1 MRVVELLT
9 TTKVVW
15 VLQLVGRTAPS
26 RAGRRQCFPRLTR
39 LHAFIA
45 MRYGRS
51 ELCTFLNGDVALVLV
66 EIIIEGREILH
77 IFGEIVTDLLSRI
90 EDTRIECKSGFNSS
104 FVGTEPDLP
113 LSRQCGPYLRNVS
126 VEFWAVSDPL
136 VTRRFVAVT

>member
-1 MRVVELLT
+1 MRN
-9 TTKVVW
+9 
-15 VLQLVGRTAPS
+15 
-26 RAGRRQCFPRLTR
+26 
-39 LHAFIA
+39 
-45 MRYGRS
+45 GRS

-77 IFGEIVTDLLSRI
+77 KFGEIVTDLLSRI
-90 EDTRIECKSGFNSS
+90 EDSFNSS

-126 VEFWAVSDPL
+126 VELWAVSDPL